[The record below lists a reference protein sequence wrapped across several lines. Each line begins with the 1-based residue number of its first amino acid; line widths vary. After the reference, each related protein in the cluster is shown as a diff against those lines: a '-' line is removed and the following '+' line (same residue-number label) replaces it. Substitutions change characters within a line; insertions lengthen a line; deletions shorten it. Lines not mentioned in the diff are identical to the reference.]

1 MNLDKV
7 RIKAFVVR
15 DILPRISL
23 MFMGVSLSGAYPFP
37 VAKAEQETLN
47 PTDPTPWRNSGQ
59 VRQFA
64 PSKYGP
70 DGPPP
75 TIVPD
80 PVDPMDSAVPYA
92 ERNREPTQ
100 TRPMMRFAQN
110 NSKKPDPRS
119 QAESLKNSKAT
130 SNKKTKA
137 QQEPA
142 ELLEMS
148 WTPIEIKSFSP
159 KEIKSLCYQYEGKL
173 VAYYSDVY
181 KIQNCK
187 RRLIVD
193 SKTVYELVA
202 KGEKVVDVDRDLV
215 IALPEGEPLDL
226 APFNTNAAQLCRR
239 LEGRYVTYSYVD
251 VYYIEGCKR
260 RLFPDWT
267 TYTTH
272 RTKKGGDPKGTF
284 EALPVEEFSAIPEG
298 EPIPSVVDEMFAK
311 LLSGEAGIDVIPIDE
326 ACKGVNNQV
335 VSFYSRLYK
344 IEKCYKREIFGFE
357 TIFKVTDYETKKIEE
372 LTAEKWLSLPNGVP
386 LPLKSADR
394 FHQQDGPPNLKK

>member
-1 MNLDKV
+1 MILDNLIMKSFGTIDLNSKLCLV
-7 RIKAFVVR
+7 IFGA
-15 DILPRISL
+15 L
-23 MFMGVSLSGAYPFP
+23 LSGAIP
-37 VAKAEQETLN
+37 VAMAEQ
-47 PTDPTPWRNSGQ
+47 
-59 VRQFA
+59 QFA
-64 PSKYGP
+64 SSKYGP
-70 DGPPP
+70 NGPPP
-75 TIVPD
+75 TVAPD
-80 PVDPMDSAVPYA
+80 PVDPMDSAVPYE
-92 ERNREPTQ
+92 ERNQESPQTNPTI
-100 TRPMMRFAQN
+100 RIAQSN
-110 NSKKPDPRS
+110 PKKPETRNQRETPG
-119 QAESLKNSKAT
+119 ESLKTSKTT
-130 SNKKTKA
+130 SNKKPKS
-137 QQEPA
+137 QQEPV

-148 WTPIEIKSFSP
+148 WTPIEIKTFSP
-159 KEIKSLCYQYEGKL
+159 KETKSLCYQYEGKL

-181 KIQNCK
+181 KIQDCK

-193 SKTVYELVA
+193 SKTVYELVS
-202 KGEKVVDVDRDLV
+202 KGQKVVDVDRDLIV
-215 IALPEGEPLDL
+215 ALPEGEPLDI

-335 VSFYSRLYK
+335 VSFHSRLYK

-357 TIFKVTDYETKKIEE
+357 TIFKVTDYESKKIEE

-394 FHQQDGPPNLKK
+394 FHQQDGPPRLKN